1 MYDNEKEDELNEKI
15 RRMMKKNGWDK
26 MNEEELMDAVSDQL
40 EAMIKLDII
49 EQLIGE
55 DGKFYYRAKPDSK
68 FLFSCPECGHKL
80 KLPSTLIGSLGRC
93 PSCSRIVFVSPL
105 GDKDEQ

>member
-26 MNEEELMDAVSDQL
+26 MSEEELMAAVSAQL
-40 EAMIKLDII
+40 EAMVNLDMI

-55 DGKFYYRAKPDSK
+55 DGEFYYRPKPDSK
-68 FLFSCPECGHKL
+68 FLFSCPKCGHKM
-80 KLPSTLIGSLGRC
+80 KLPCVLIGSMGRC
-93 PSCSRIVFVSPL
+93 PSCSRIVFVSL
-105 GDKDEQ
+105 LEDKDE